1 MTDSDL
7 WIQVSDVRKH
17 YAIGKSGL
25 SDALVSAQS
34 SANTGPGEKI
44 AVDGISLTIRN
55 GERLGIVGR
64 NGAGKSTLLHMVA
77 GLSAPTAGKID
88 VHGRVTAIMTL
99 GLGLREHASGRE
111 NIYIDGEV
119 QGKSRVEIDAVIDEI
134 IEFAELG
141 EFIDMPVRTYST
153 GMKSRLAFAMIS
165 CLEPEILIIDEALSA
180 GDAKFSA
187 KATRKIQ
194 EICAKGRIV
203 ILVSHSMASIQ
214 SMCNRCLWID
224 QGKIVM
230 DGLPDQVCKAY
241 IDAVRSEDE
250 AKLLERFRDEASTR
264 FSLDGW
270 DVDALYV
277 LQGDTAIQRVLLEAG
292 EDALIRTKI
301 QVPTGCEEAQ
311 LVMSVTRLDGLV
323 VTQRRIALDKYTEAG
338 VARVQ
343 FAMRPLV
350 LGQGVYRL
358 EIAAELDQALVA
370 SRSMIF
376 EVFVRQPPT
385 GGVPM
390 LLYPSEATASL
401 LS

>member
-119 QGKSRVEIDAVIDEI
+119 QGKSRAEIDVVIDEI

-277 LQGDTAIQRVLLEAG
+277 LQGDTATQRVLLEAG

-338 VARVQ
+338 AARVQ

-358 EIAAELDQALVA
+358 EIAAELGQTLVA

>member
-25 SDALVSAQS
+25 SDALVSSQS

-277 LQGDTAIQRVLLEAG
+277 LQGDTATQRVLLEAG

-358 EIAAELDQALVA
+358 EIAAELGQALVA

>member
-1 MTDSDL
+1 M
-7 WIQVSDVRKH
+7 
-17 YAIGKSGL
+17 
-25 SDALVSAQS
+25 
-34 SANTGPGEKI
+34 
-44 AVDGISLTIRN
+44 
-55 GERLGIVGR
+55 
-64 NGAGKSTLLHMVA
+64 
-77 GLSAPTAGKID
+77 
-88 VHGRVTAIMTL
+88 
-99 GLGLREHASGRE
+99 GLREHASGRE

-277 LQGDTAIQRVLLEAG
+277 LQGDTATQRVLRG
-292 EDALIRTKI
+292 RG
-301 QVPTGCEEAQ
+301 GC
-311 LVMSVTRLDGLV
+311 VDT
-323 VTQRRIALDKYTEAG
+323 Y
-338 VARVQ
+338 
-343 FAMRPLV
+343 
-350 LGQGVYRL
+350 
-358 EIAAELDQALVA
+358 
-370 SRSMIF
+370 
-376 EVFVRQPPT
+376 
-385 GGVPM
+385 
-390 LLYPSEATASL
+390 
-401 LS
+401 

>member
-7 WIQVSDVRKH
+7 WIQISDLRKH
-17 YAIGKSGL
+17 YSIGRSGL
-25 SDALVSAQS
+25 SDALGSTSHTPDNGA
-34 SANTGPGEKI
+34 TEKI
-44 AVDGISLTIRN
+44 AVDGVSLTIRN

-88 VHGRVTAIMTL
+88 VRGRVTAIMTL

-119 QGKSRVEIDAVIDEI
+119 QGKSRAEIDAVIDEI

-224 QGKIVM
+224 QGRIVM
-230 DGLPDQVCKAY
+230 DGSPEEVCKAY
-241 IDAVRSEDE
+241 IDVVRNEDE
-250 AKLLERFRDEASTR
+250 ARLLERFRDQANTR
-264 FSLDGW
+264 FSQDGW
-270 DVDALYV
+270 DVDTLYV
-277 LQGDTAIQRVLLEAG
+277 LQGDTATQRVLLEAG

-301 QVPTGCEEAQ
+301 RIPVGIEGAR
-311 LVMSVTRLDGLV
+311 LAMSVTRLDELT
-323 VTQRRIALDKYTEAG
+323 VTQRHVSLHEYTDNG

-358 EIAAELDQALVA
+358 EITAEHGQAIVA

-390 LLYPSEATASL
+390 LLYPSEATASF

>member
-180 GDAKFSA
+180 GDVKFSA

-277 LQGDTAIQRVLLEAG
+277 LQGDTATQRVLLEAG

>member
-277 LQGDTAIQRVLLEAG
+277 LQGDTATQRVLLEAG

>member
-1 MTDSDL
+1 MTDCDL

-277 LQGDTAIQRVLLEAG
+277 LQGDTATQRVLLEAG

-358 EIAAELDQALVA
+358 EIAAELGQALVA